1 MLRVELKAGLETQN
15 HTVDV
20 FHKGLNIGAGV
31 EVRTFANVAQ
41 FEAEISKDSESGDT
55 DC

>member
-41 FEAEISKDSESGDT
+41 FEAEISKDFESGDT